1 MTVKDNII
9 KHALNEFTFIP
20 LYEVLEKYQIH
31 VSNLIRAEEAK
42 NLNVDRLKDIKEDIR
57 ICLFAL
63 IENGR
68 WTK

>member
-9 KHALNEFTFIP
+9 KHAFDEFTFMH
-20 LYEVLEKYQIH
+20 LTEVLENYQAH
-31 VSNLIRAEEAK
+31 VNNLIKKEEAK
-42 NLNVDRLKDIKEDIR
+42 DLNVDRLKDIKEDIR
-57 ICLFAL
+57 VCLLAL

>member
-1 MTVKDNII
+1 MTVKDDTV
-9 KHALNEFTFIP
+9 KHAFDVFTFIP
-20 LYEVLEKYQIH
+20 LYEVLKEYQIH
-31 VSNLIRAEEAK
+31 VSNLIKEEEAK
-42 NLNVDRLKDIKEDIR
+42 DLNVDRLKDIKEDIR

>member
-1 MTVKDNII
+1 MTMKDNIV
-9 KHALNEFTFIP
+9 KHAFDEFTFMH
-20 LYEVLEKYQIH
+20 LTEVLENYQAH
-31 VSNLIRAEEAK
+31 VNNLIRAEEAK